1 MRAGIPAVE
10 RIRDEKVRIGI
21 VTLLG
26 VLMRLGYVLYT
37 PFMMGQ
43 HDLTVLGSGQGHLG
57 YIEYFLEGGHIF
69 HDFDPMTRYQF
80 YHPPL
85 SHLLSAACVRFSL
98 LLGTPYEE
106 AFEHLQYLSLLY
118 SVVTLVFFCKILKEL
133 GFRGKALLTAYL
145 IAAFHPAFYLFAG
158 SINNDGLCLMF
169 MAGAVYYTLRW
180 YRKQSVGNIL
190 LISVFLLGGIWTK
203 QNTFLI
209 TPAIGF
215 VFLYVLVKKWKDP
228 LIRKRL
234 LVQFLI
240 FGAVT
245 VPLGLAWSVY
255 NYIKF
260 GMPFDFTP
268 AALTEFSSQ
277 DVSGY
282 TVTQRLFGL
291 KDGPLRQLSVQFR
304 GDFKDYNIGITLL
317 KTSVFGEYILMSWG
331 AEYWFLIALTI
342 VNGILAALSV
352 PAVLSLGAARGR
364 QPLEKRFVFL
374 LYVITMAFYIRFCF
388 QYPKVC
394 SMDFRYIALT
404 ALTGSAAFGWYIE
417 EHGEKRPAK
426 ALSAAVIIWSALS
439 IVCYT
444 GLGITPRAG

>member
-1 MRAGIPAVE
+1 M
-10 RIRDEKVRIGI
+10 RDEKVRIGI
-21 VTLLG
+21 ITLTG

-37 PFMMGQ
+37 PFLVGQ

-57 YIEYFLEGGHIF
+57 YIEYFLEGGHVF

-85 SHLLSAACVRFSL
+85 SHLLSAAGVRLSL
-98 LLGTPYEE
+98 LLGTPYEK

-118 SVVTLVFFCKILKEL
+118 SVITLLLFYKIFKEL
-133 GFRGKALLTAYL
+133 GFQGRALLTAYL
-145 IAAFHPAFYLFAG
+145 IAAFHPTFYLFAG

-169 MAGAVYYTLRW
+169 MTGAVLYTLRW
-180 YRKQSVGNIL
+180 YKKQSMGNIL
-190 LISVFLLGGIWTK
+190 LIALFLLGGIWTK

-215 VFLYVLVKKWKDP
+215 VFLYVLIKKWKDQA
-228 LIRKRL
+228 LRKRL
-234 LVQFLI
+234 LAQLLI
-240 FGAVT
+240 FGVVT
-245 VPLGLAWSVY
+245 VPLGLTWSVY

-268 AALTEFSSQ
+268 AALTEVSSQ

-282 TVTQRLFGL
+282 TAAQRLFGL

-331 AEYWFLIALTI
+331 LVYRCLIALTA
-342 VNGILAALSV
+342 VNGILAVLSV
-352 PAVLSLGAARGR
+352 PAVLSLGVSGKGEWL
-364 QPLEKRFVFL
+364 QKRFVFL
-374 LYVITMAFYIRFCF
+374 IYVIMMAFYVRFCF

-404 ALTGSAAFGWYIE
+404 VLAGSSAFGWYIK
-417 EHGEKRPAK
+417 EHGEGRAGR
-426 ALSAAVIIWSALS
+426 ALSAGVVIWSILS
-439 IVCYT
+439 VVCYV
-444 GLGITPRAG
+444 GLGVTPHAG